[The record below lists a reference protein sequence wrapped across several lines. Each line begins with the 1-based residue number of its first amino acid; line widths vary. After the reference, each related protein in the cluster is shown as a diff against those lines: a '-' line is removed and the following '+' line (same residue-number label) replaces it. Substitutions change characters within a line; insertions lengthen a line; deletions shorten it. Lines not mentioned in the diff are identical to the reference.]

1 MRLDA
6 ERLALLDGDQPSLV
20 RRGPRYRTLPLL
32 AQMRRADRVRK
43 CLLLRVDRRCGGH
56 HETDASGP
64 KTDVADPLTH
74 RVGGGG
80 EDRQ

>member
-32 AQMRRADRVRK
+32 AQMRSADRARR
-43 CLLLRVDRRCGGH
+43 CRLFGVDRTYRRH
-56 HETDASGP
+56 RETDAFDP
-64 KTDVADPLTH
+64 KRTPAERELWNPIERL
-74 RVGGGG
+74 GSNG
-80 EDRQ
+80 